1 MNSEL
6 RFLDF
11 EKHLTMDNFID
22 VYIWRT
28 TPQNYIMYIMRG
40 VLQMKKIKK
49 NEINKCVT
57 RNEG

>member
-40 VLQMKKIKK
+40 VLQMKKIKIK
-49 NEINKCVT
+49 M
-57 RNEG
+57 R